1 MRIVQ
6 LANFYG
12 RASGGL
18 RTTVDALGRGYVR
31 AGHERV
37 LIVPGSR
44 YGCVRDEVHGLRM
57 TLPGL
62 AVGGGYR
69 LMCAPRALRRALERL
84 APDSVEV
91 SDKLTLVQAASWA
104 RARGVR
110 AVLLSH
116 ERLDAIVAPR
126 LPGWVP
132 LRQPADAWNRR
143 LAAAFDAVA
152 AASAF
157 SCAEFAR
164 LGAPAL
170 YRVPLGVDL
179 EVFSPAAAHS
189 TGGRR
194 GRRRS
199 RGAAGVRGAAVGGE
213 APHLPVETVRALV
226 RRGVDGWLDVL
237 GDGPERGRLERRA
250 RGLPVR
256 FHGHLRD
263 RRAVA
268 AALARADVAL
278 APCPVETFGLSVLE
292 ALACGTAV
300 VTADRGAARELLS
313 PGAGLAAPAS
323 AARTAEAVLALLGG
337 DADRRRAAARARAEE
352 FPWSRA
358 VTGMLTVH
366 AGTAVADRGACE
378 APGGRHLTS
387 RATGCRL

>member
-132 LRQPADAWNRR
+132 LRRPADAWNRR

-189 TGGRR
+189 TGD
-194 GRRRS
+194 
-199 RGAAGVRGAAVGGE
+199 AAVVGDRAVRLVYAGRLSAE
-213 APHLPVETVRALV
+213 KLPHLPVETVRALV

-378 APGGRHLTS
+378 APGAVT
-387 RATGCRL
+387 